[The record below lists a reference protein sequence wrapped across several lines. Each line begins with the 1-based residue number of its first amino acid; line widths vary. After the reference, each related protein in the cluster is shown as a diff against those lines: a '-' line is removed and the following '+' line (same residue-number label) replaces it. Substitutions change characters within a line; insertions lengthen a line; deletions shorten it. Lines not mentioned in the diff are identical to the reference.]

1 MSEEKETN
9 ESKSINFPGLLN
21 RLENTYNFNKENVYP
36 NRLDDVV
43 ADIKK
48 IEAKYNLRPRQLE
61 SVVRFTRVESELARL
76 LDQR

>member
-1 MSEEKETN
+1 MSEEKKTN
-9 ESKSINFPGLLN
+9 ESKAINFPGLLN